1 MGWEG
6 TVKLCLIADGRS
18 AIAQNWIRYL
28 LKAGHEVHLVSSYP
42 CDPTVLPVASLHI
55 APIAFSWFGSQSVK
69 QNSVPSETVGEAQRW
84 MTLTKKACLPLC
96 SHVRHWLGP
105 LDVYR
110 YVGRI
115 RQLLTRLQPE
125 LVHAMRIP
133 FEGMLAAE
141 ALQGQQT
148 PLIVSVWGNDFTL
161 HAQGSPLIGYLTKR
175 TLARADGLH
184 PDCHRDLTLAH
195 QWGFAASKPAVVL
208 PSGGGIQTDLF
219 RPGSVEHLWAERLA
233 IPSGTPVVLNPR
245 GIRGYVRNDTF
256 FQAIPL
262 VLKSKPSVI
271 FLGLAMQ
278 EARMAH
284 DWVERL
290 SIAHAVRL
298 LPAVSRPEM
307 AALFRLADVAVS
319 PSEHDGTP
327 NTLLESMACGAF
339 PVAGNIE
346 SVREWLDDGVN
357 GLLCDQRSPESLAA
371 AILRALEDH
380 ELRKRAEVHNQ
391 RLIAERAEHLAV
403 MTQAEAFYRQFC
415 HPLTDSHVNTAH

>member
-1 MGWEG
+1 
-6 TVKLCLIADGRS
+6 VKLCLIADGRS
-18 AIAQNWIRYL
+18 PIAQNWIRHL
-28 LKAGHEVHLVSSYP
+28 LRAGHEVHLVSSYP
-42 CDPTVLPVASLHI
+42 CDPTALPVASLQI
-55 APIAFSWFGSQSVK
+55 APIAFSWFGAQIVRSGDQNAMTKSDSQPLAVM
-69 QNSVPSETVGEAQRW
+69 A
-84 MTLTKKACLPLC
+84 KKACMPLFARA
-96 SHVRHWLGP
+96 RHWLGP

-115 RQLLTRLQPE
+115 RQLLARLQPE

-133 FEGMLAAE
+133 FEGMLAAK
-141 ALQGQQT
+141 ALQGRRT
-148 PLIVSVWGNDFTL
+148 PLLVSVWGNDFTL
-161 HAQGSPLIGYLTKR
+161 HAQGSPLVGYLTKR

-184 PDCHRDLTLAH
+184 PDCYRDLILAR
-195 QWGFAASKPAVVL
+195 QWGFAEGKPAVVL

-219 RPGSVEHLWAERLA
+219 FPGLTDRQWAERLG
-233 IPSGTPVVLNPR
+233 IPAGTPVVLNPR

-262 VLKSKPSVI
+262 VLRSKPNVI

-278 EARMAH
+278 GARVAEE
-284 DWVERL
+284 WVERL

-298 LPAVSRPEM
+298 LPSVSRAEM
-307 AALFRLADVAVS
+307 AALFRFTDVTVS

-346 SVREWLDDGVN
+346 SVGEWLADGVN

-371 AILRALEDH
+371 AILRALDDPA
-380 ELRKRAEVHNQ
+380 LCQRAAAHNQ
-391 RLIAERAEHLAV
+391 RLIAERAEHHAV
-403 MTQAEAFYRQFC
+403 MLRAERFYQELCNGPVYSRENAV
-415 HPLTDSHVNTAH
+415 H